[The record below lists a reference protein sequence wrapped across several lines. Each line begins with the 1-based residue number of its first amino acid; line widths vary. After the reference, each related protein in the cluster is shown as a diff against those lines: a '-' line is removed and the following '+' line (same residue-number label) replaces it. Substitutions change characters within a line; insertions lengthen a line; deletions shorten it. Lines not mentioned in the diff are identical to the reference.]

1 MPQRT
6 SRIIS
11 NPRGTSSK
19 VTSKKKPVCKL
30 IFSFD
35 DTLRFQ
41 KKRRLKKKF
50 FHRMLRSTPL
60 LHSMGESNFL

>member
-19 VTSKKKPVCKL
+19 VTFLKKKPVCKL

-35 DTLRFQ
+35 DTLRSE
-41 KKRRLKKKF
+41 KKRRLEKNIF
-50 FHRMLRSTPL
+50 SSHAQIDPLVTFH
-60 LHSMGESNFL
+60 G